1 VELEQAARDTR
12 ITRRYLEALEHD
24 APPEAFPA
32 PVYARLFLREY
43 AEWLGLDP
51 GPLVHSYLE
60 AHPERLP
67 PLLIPNTVQ
76 RPPGR
81 WGRRLLIAAS
91 IAALAAL
98 AVLSART
105 RGEPSEQ
112 VPVFPSPAPAGAPLV
127 GGLEAERQ
135 AVPVA
140 IVLRVSVV
148 DRCWLRVTTDG
159 RVVAEMTA
167 NEGFTRT
174 FRAARRLDLRL
185 GNAGAARLTLNGR
198 RLRLVSDAG
207 TIEDVSFVRDAGGLR
222 VVRNAV

>member
-1 VELEQAARDTR
+1 
-12 ITRRYLEALEHD
+12 
-24 APPEAFPA
+24 
-32 PVYARLFLREY
+32 
-43 AEWLGLDP
+43 
-51 GPLVHSYLE
+51 
-60 AHPERLP
+60 LP
-67 PLLIPNTVQ
+67 PLLIPNAVQ

>member
-1 VELEQAARDTR
+1 MEQAARDTR
-12 ITRRYLEALEHD
+12 ITRRYLEALEDD

-51 GPLVHSYLE
+51 RPLVHSYLE
-60 AHPERLP
+60 AHPERLQ
-67 PLLIPNTVQ
+67 PLVLPNPVQ

-81 WGRRLLIAAS
+81 WGRRLLIAGS

-112 VPVFPSPAPAGAPLV
+112 VPAFPSPAPAGAPV
-127 GGLEAERQ
+127 AGRLEADRGV
-135 AVPVA
+135 VPVGVA
-140 IVLRVSVV
+140 
-148 DRCWLRVTTDG
+148 LRVTLVERCWMRVTSDG

-167 NEGFTRT
+167 EEGFSRT
-174 FRAARRLDLRL
+174 FRADRRLDLRL
-185 GNAGAARLTLNGR
+185 GNAGAARLALNGR
-198 RLRLVSDAG
+198 RLRLMGDSG
-207 TIEDVSFVRDAGGLR
+207 GIKDVTFVRDAGGLR
-222 VVRNAV
+222 VVRNAI